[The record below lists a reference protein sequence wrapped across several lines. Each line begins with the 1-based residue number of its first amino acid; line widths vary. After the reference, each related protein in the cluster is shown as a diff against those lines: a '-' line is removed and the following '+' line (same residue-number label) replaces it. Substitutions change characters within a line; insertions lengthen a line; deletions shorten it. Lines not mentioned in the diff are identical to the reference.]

1 MRKSFLIL
9 DIETIVDPELA
20 APNADPDR
28 LPGPP
33 HHRVV
38 ALGALWLDRDYEI
51 RRLGLLGD
59 GRGEAEILGEF
70 AMLMRKRRPWL
81 VTFNGRGF
89 DLPVIAMRCL
99 RHGIPL
105 RSYYRDPEVRRRYTA
120 DGHLDLMDYLAD
132 FGATRASRLDTVA
145 KLCGMPGK
153 VGMDGRDV
161 APLVE
166 AGRLSEVENYCLCD
180 VVQTA
185 AVFLRVQLLRGE
197 LRRQAYLD
205 SMQKLVSTI
214 REDPRLAP
222 VARALNEPRLL
233 LAPEPEARSIPSP
246 GLSTLKEGSA

>member
-9 DIETIVDPELA
+9 DIETIVDPELPA
-20 APNADPDR
+20 AHPDPDR

-33 HHRVV
+33 HQRVV
-38 ALGALWLDRDYEI
+38 ALGALWLDRNYEI
-51 RRLGLLGD
+51 RRLGLLGQGGLETD
-59 GRGEAEILGEF
+59 ILSEF
-70 AMLMRKRRPWL
+70 ARLMQKRRPWL

-132 FGATRASRLDTVA
+132 FGATRASRLDIVA

-161 APLVE
+161 APLVQ
-166 AGRLSEVENYCLCD
+166 AGRLSEVESYCLCD

-205 SMQKLVSTI
+205 SMRKLLGVI
-214 REDPRLAP
+214 REDPRLVP
-222 VARALNEPRLL
+222 VASALNERRLL
-233 LAPEPEARSIPSP
+233 LAPEPEARSNRHPS
-246 GLSTLKEGSA
+246 